1 MLGFVLAVAGEML
14 AMPAAP
20 GFIVGYEAERDGNA
34 IVEQVPSGET
44 VQKWTRMITR
54 QRFAGVAMRTDAD
67 GFLQLML
74 DGLERACPGATVAYR
89 RPVGRNAQMRVD
101 CPLNPATGLPETF
114 FAKSV
119 PGAADMHVAQVAF
132 RSVPDAEDAAWAE
145 RYLAGVALQP

>member
-1 MLGFVLAVAGEML
+1 ML

-20 GFIVGYEAERDGNA
+20 GFVIGHEAERDGNA
-34 IVEQVPSGET
+34 IVERVPSGET
-44 VQKWTRMITR
+44 VQKWTRMITM
-54 QRFAGVAMRTDAD
+54 QRFAGVARRTDSD

-89 RPVGRNAQMRVD
+89 RPVGSNAQMRVD

-114 FAKSV
+114 FAKAM

-132 RSVPDAEDAAWAE
+132 RRVPSAEDASWAE
-145 RYLAGVALQP
+145 HYLAGVALQP